1 MTVTYGFYNSVNGD
15 RKYDAK
21 DFAEIFDGIIE
32 DGVHKGIGDDFKVTA
47 TGGNTV
53 AVGTGRAWFNHTWT
67 LSDTAIP
74 FVIDAAHASLNR
86 IDLIVLEVDSSD
98 AVRSNTIRYLR
109 GTPAQSPV
117 APGLGNTDTLKRYP
131 LASIYRPLN
140 SASITPANVTNLV
153 GTPGTPYAVSRLLDR
168 AIEPVT
174 MRRNV
179 YRGKNIGTSYTAAQ
193 KAAVSSGSF
202 EDLYLGDYW
211 IINGVTWRIV
221 DFDYYYQIGDTRT
234 VVHHLVVMPDTNLRQ
249 GAMNQDFFKA
259 NNGAYV
265 GSDMRTLHLPTIFNT
280 VAAAFGNTNLLTFRE
295 FLIHSMMNAPQGTV
309 SGSGGWYSC
318 AVELPS
324 QIMMY
329 GTSAMMPG
337 AMGGNVPSLHTP
349 VAAGQFA
356 AFRLMPS
363 LVPLSGAGSDSSLT
377 TWLRDVL
384 SPVVWSVVSS
394 HGVLAQAVS
403 NSMGFGF
410 RPYFCLK

>member
-179 YRGKNIGTSYTAAQ
+179 YRGKNLGTSYTAAQ

-280 VAAAFGNTNLLTFRE
+280 VAAAFGNANLLTFRE
-295 FLIHSMMNAPQGTV
+295 FLINSMMKAPHGTV

-318 AVELPS
+318 QVELPS

-349 VAAGQFA
+349 IAAGQFA

-363 LVPLSGAGSDSSLT
+363 LVPLPGAGSDSSLT

-394 HGVLAQAVS
+394 HGVLAQAIS

>member
-98 AVRSNTIRYLR
+98 AVRANTIHYLR

-179 YRGKNIGTSYTAAQ
+179 YRGKNLGTSYTAAQ

-280 VAAAFGNTNLLTFRE
+280 VAAAFGNANLLTFRE
-295 FLIHSMMNAPQGTV
+295 FLINSMMNAPHGTV
-309 SGSGGWYSC
+309 SGSGAWYSC
-318 AVELPS
+318 QVELPS

-349 VAAGQFA
+349 TAAGQFA

-363 LVPLSGAGSDSSLT
+363 LVPLPGAASDSSLT
-377 TWLRDVL
+377 SWLRDVL
-384 SPVVWSVVSS
+384 SPVVWSVVTSQ
-394 HGVLAQAVS
+394 GVLAQAIS